1 MKRNVKKSMFMML
14 AFIMLLAISG
24 CGNLTEPP
32 QTAVVP
38 TDVTIIIGNHSNAQA
53 YNTSGSVREAV
64 TAACQTA
71 GHVNIIVS
79 DGDPYLAAEI
89 KAPPIKNNVTDSK
102 AEQVVNNNAD
112 QIVALLTS
120 DETKAKTPETDVI
133 QALNMASRTKAES
146 EDNILIVMD
155 PGVSTSGSIS
165 LAGTLLNTID
175 IDKTVETLR
184 CNSSIPDLSR
194 FNKAIWI
201 GIGAV
206 CGDQARFTDKEI
218 QLLKSLWGAVLSQSG
233 VGEFEFSEDLPVG
246 EMAYTSLPPVSTV
259 PTAELE
265 SAISTFAPEKAVVL
279 DDTTL
284 HFKPGSDELL
294 TDISS
299 VQTILS
305 PITDYLKENPA
316 SKILLAGTTA
326 SAGTEAYLKDLSF
339 RRGQKIK
346 EVILSMADVRD
357 DQIKVIGT
365 GINNPFYEYDKM
377 PDGSLDPEIAQRN
390 RSVIISGYDSETSKT
405 LINF

>member
-1 MKRNVKKSMFMML
+1 M
-14 AFIMLLAISG
+14 
-24 CGNLTEPP
+24 
-32 QTAVVP
+32 
-38 TDVTIIIGNHSNAQA
+38 
-53 YNTSGSVREAV
+53 
-64 TAACQTA
+64 
-71 GHVNIIVS
+71 
-79 DGDPYLAAEI
+79 
-89 KAPPIKNNVTDSK
+89 
-102 AEQVVNNNAD
+102 
-112 QIVALLTS
+112 
-120 DETKAKTPETDVI
+120 
-133 QALNMASRTKAES
+133 
-146 EDNILIVMD
+146 
-155 PGVSTSGSIS
+155 
-165 LAGTLLNTID
+165 
-175 IDKTVETLR
+175 
-184 CNSSIPDLSR
+184 
-194 FNKAIWI
+194 
-201 GIGAV
+201 
-206 CGDQARFTDKEI
+206 
-218 QLLKSLWGAVLSQSG
+218 
-233 VGEFEFSEDLPVG
+233 GEFEFSEDLPVG